1 MYPHRHSYRHRRKP
15 LYPPVSPLALP
26 QQASC
31 CLVDLHLR
39 ISAVLLVFVSP
50 KPRGPRRTRAVI
62 ASGAQRNRTD
72 DSAIKNQNYLLE
84 VQPQSA
90 RPTPA
95 TSPQRMKRRAAFS
108 SARRFNSYSFVCTS
122 YLSSVPG
129 VPLLSALP
137 LGRASFRLN
146 NPSPSW
152 IEELHPHRIAVAM
165 Q

>member
-1 MYPHRHSYRHRRKP
+1 MYPHRHSYRHHRKP

-26 QQASC
+26 QQPPC
-31 CLVDLHLR
+31 GLVDLHLPVC
-39 ISAVLLVFVSP
+39 AVLLVFVSP
-50 KPRGPRRTRAVI
+50 KPGGPRRTRDVI
-62 ASGAQRNRTD
+62 ASGAERNRTD
-72 DSAIKNQNYLLE
+72 DSTVKTKIGARSSAAIRKTHTRNL
-84 VQPQSA
+84 
-90 RPTPA
+90 
-95 TSPQRMKRRAAFS
+95 PQRMKRRAAFS